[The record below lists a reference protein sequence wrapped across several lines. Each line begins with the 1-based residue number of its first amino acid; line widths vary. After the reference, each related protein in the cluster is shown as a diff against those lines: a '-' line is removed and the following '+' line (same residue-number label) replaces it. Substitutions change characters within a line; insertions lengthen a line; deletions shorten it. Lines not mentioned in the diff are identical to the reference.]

1 MFQLM
6 YKKIITI
13 LFSIFVLLIEPNVY
27 ILVNY
32 LLLLNS
38 PDMLFQ
44 NFLYKLFPRDF
55 ESGDESRQSLMSQI
69 LALTHLSHP
78 YKINGI
84 SKSHLHMISKH

>member
-13 LFSIFVLLIEPNVY
+13 LYSIFVLLIRPNVN

-44 NFLYKLFPRDF
+44 NFLYKLFQHDF
-55 ESGDESRQSLMSQI
+55 ESGDVSRQSLMSQI
-69 LALTHLSHP
+69 LALKHLSHP
-78 YKINGI
+78 YKIKGT
-84 SKSHLHMISKH
+84 SKTHLHMISKH